1 MMRGGLQVMRYIWII
16 CAILLAGCRST
27 KHSAE
32 RTHSENHSV
41 TVQAQ
46 RDSIASTARTWQW
59 CMETDSSEER
69 VHAVVHRIGDSA
81 LVLDVLRGTYR
92 QRGVQQASE
101 EGSASL
107 REARSTEEHEQ
118 EARLDAK
125 VTERERHATWSL
137 YAGMAILLLLGMA
150 FYYLIIKK

>member
-1 MMRGGLQVMRYIWII
+1 MRYIWII

-46 RDSIASTARTWQW
+46 RDSIASTSRTWQW
-59 CMETDSSEER
+59 CMATDSSEER
-69 VHAVVHRIGDSA
+69 VHAVVHRLGDSA
-81 LVLDVLRGTYR
+81 LVVDVLRGTYR

-101 EGSASL
+101 EDSASL
-107 REARSTEEHEQ
+107 REARSREVQEQ
-118 EARLDAK
+118 EALLDAK
-125 VTERERHATWSL
+125 VTERERQSKWSL
-137 YAGMAILLLLGMA
+137 YAGMVILLLLGMA
-150 FYYLIIKK
+150 FYNLIIKK

>member
-1 MMRGGLQVMRYIWII
+1 MRYIWII

-46 RDSIASTARTWQW
+46 RDSIASTSRTWKW

-69 VHAVVHRIGDSA
+69 VHAVVHRLGDSA
-81 LVLDVLRGTYR
+81 LVVDVLRGTYR

-107 REARSTEEHEQ
+107 REARSREVQEQ
-118 EARLDAK
+118 EALLDAK
-125 VTERERHATWSL
+125 VTERERKANWSL
-137 YAGMAILLLLGMA
+137 YAGMVFLLLLGMA
-150 FYYLIIKK
+150 FYNLSIKK

>member
-1 MMRGGLQVMRYIWII
+1 MRYIWII

-59 CMETDSSEER
+59 CME
-69 VHAVVHRIGDSA
+69 HAVVHRLDDSA
-81 LVLDVLRGTYR
+81 LVVDVLRGTYR

-107 REARSTEEHEQ
+107 REARSREEHEQ

-125 VTERERHATWSL
+125 VTERERKANWSL

-150 FYYLIIKK
+150 FYNLIIKK